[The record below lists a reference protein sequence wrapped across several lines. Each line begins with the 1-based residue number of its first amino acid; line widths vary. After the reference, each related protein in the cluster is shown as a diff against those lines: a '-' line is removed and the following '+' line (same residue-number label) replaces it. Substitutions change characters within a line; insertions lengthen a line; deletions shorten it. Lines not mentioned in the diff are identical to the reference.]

1 MSFSAHRPGRFGSD
15 GRIEF
20 TTDDDREPQYLDD
33 ILAQQ
38 RDDADASV
46 DAVTLDDP
54 TEPWGAPP
62 AGDDD
67 TAPFEWPE
75 PEPFV
80 VEPAPAAESAPADP
94 RSEEH
99 TSELQSH

>member
-1 MSFSAHRPGRFGSD
+1 
-15 GRIEF
+15 
-20 TTDDDREPQYLDD
+20 
-33 ILAQQ
+33 Q
-38 RDDADASV
+38 RDDADASA

-67 TAPFEWPE
+67 TGPFEWPE

-80 VEPAPAAESAPADP
+80 VESAPVAAPTGAEAAEPEPAAAEPEPVLPEAAPFPAPVASDP
-94 RSEEH
+94 RPPR
-99 TSELQSH
+99 LRR

>member
-1 MSFSAHRPGRFGSD
+1 
-15 GRIEF
+15 
-20 TTDDDREPQYLDD
+20 
-33 ILAQQ
+33 
-38 RDDADASV
+38 DADASA

-67 TAPFEWPE
+67 TGPFEWPE

-80 VEPAPAAESAPADP
+80 GESAPVAAPTGAEAAEPEPAAAEPEPVLPEAAPFPAPVASDP
-94 RSEEH
+94 
-99 TSELQSH
+99 